1 MIAYL
6 DVDLVAA
13 QYNGN
18 VLTHPLEV
26 TMPIWDILV
35 GDAGRD
41 VEHDDA
47 ALTLNVVAIA
57 ETTELF
63 LTSGIPHIEADG
75 AVVG

>member
-13 QYNGN
+13 QYDGD

-26 TMPIWDILV
+26 TMPIWDVLV
-35 GDAGRD
+35 GDAGSD
-41 VEHDDA
+41 VEHDNA

-57 ETTELF
+57 EATKQC

>member
-13 QYNGN
+13 QYDGD

-26 TMPIWDILV
+26 TMPIWDVLV
-35 GDAGRD
+35 GDARSD
-41 VEHDDA
+41 VEHDNA

-57 ETTELF
+57 EATKLF